1 MIERELTS
9 VDDYIALQPESA
21 RPVLQQVRQIIRK
34 ALPEADEVISYKMPT
49 YKLRGRAVLYLAGW
63 RAHYSLY
70 PSTARLLEAFKA
82 DLAPYEL
89 SGKGS
94 IRFPLSAP
102 VPARLIA
109 RLATFRAREVLE
121 RQGARR

>member
-9 VDDYIALQPESA
+9 VDDYIALQPEAA

-70 PSTARLLEAFKA
+70 PSTARLVEAFKA

-89 SGKGS
+89 SGKGT

-121 RQGARR
+121 RQEARR